1 MKRRPDKLSGA
12 APPVAQRCENETQA
26 LIAARALIDRMTVLY
41 RDLERTTGAPIALHR
56 ALASIGAVPG
66 IPASKLAEQ
75 LGIQRPGVSHVLKS
89 LAGRG
94 WVERVRSDA
103 DQRSVRLYV
112 TPAGQSILDA
122 TSGRAAG
129 TLQHCVRQLSDAE
142 LEGLRQGLAA
152 VLKHLPPA
160 SSKPAPR
167 QPAVSR
173 KGARAGAD
181 RALRRTERVAS
192 G

>member
-1 MKRRPDKLSGA
+1 MKRRPGKLSGLMT
-12 APPVAQRCENETQA
+12 PIPTRCEHEIQA
-26 LIAARALIDRMTVLY
+26 LIAARALIDRMTALY
-41 RDLERTTGAPIALHR
+41 RDLEKTTGAPIAVHR
-56 ALASIGAVPG
+56 ALASIGAEPG
-66 IPASKLAEQ
+66 IPASKLALQ

-89 LAGRG
+89 LAARG

-103 DQRSVRLYV
+103 DQRSVRLYP

-129 TLQHCVRQLSDAE
+129 TLQHCIRQLSDAE
-142 LEGLRQGLAA
+142 LDGFSHGLGAM
-152 VLKHLPPA
+152 LKHLPPP
-160 SSKPAPR
+160 SSKPR
-167 QPAVSR
+167 QPAAKR
-173 KGARAGAD
+173 AGARAGSN